1 MNTRIRAVFLVAWS
15 AGVLAACAGQPFEYQ
30 SQNEIPKGPG
40 VFSGESGGFTIRV
53 PGTGGDSSAP
63 ARRSAATSAAAA
75 RTAGSASNPGE
86 PDFDEFEAFREYRRA
101 KGAATPDYAE
111 FQEWL
116 EWKAYRDKVKPKGG
130 KSW

>member
-1 MNTRIRAVFLVAWS
+1 MTSRVLAASFVLSLA
-15 AGVLAACAGQPFEYQ
+15 AALAACAGEPFEYH

-40 VFSGESGGFTIRV
+40 VFSGESGAFSIRI
-53 PGTGGDSSAP
+53 PGTGGSSAAP
-63 ARRSAATSAAAA
+63 TRAAAGA
-75 RTAGSASNPGE
+75 TAPRAAASPGS

-101 KGAATPDYAE
+101 KGGATPDYAE

-116 EWKAYRDKVKPKGG
+116 EWKAYRDKVKPKGS

>member
-1 MNTRIRAVFLVAWS
+1 MNTRTPAVTLLALS
-15 AGVLAACAGQPFEYQ
+15 AAVLAACAGEPFEYH

-40 VFSGESGGFTIRV
+40 VFSGESGAFTINI
-53 PGTGGDSSAP
+53 PGTGGDSRAP
-63 ARRSAATSAAAA
+63 ARPSAARSAAAPSAQ
-75 RTAGSASNPGE
+75 GNASHPGD

-101 KGAATPDYAE
+101 KGGGTPDYAE

-116 EWKAYRDKVKPKGG
+116 EWKAYRDKVKPKG

>member
-1 MNTRIRAVFLVAWS
+1 MNTRTRAVFLIALS
-15 AGVLAACAGQPFEYQ
+15 AAVLVACAGEPFEYH

-40 VFSGESGGFTIRV
+40 VFSGESGAFTIRV
-53 PGTGGDSSAP
+53 PGTGGDSGAP
-63 ARRSAATSAAAA
+63 ARRPAATSAAAGRA
-75 RTAGSASNPGE
+75 AAGSAGSPGE

-101 KGAATPDYAE
+101 KGGGTPDYAE

-116 EWKAYRDKVKPKGG
+116 EWKAYRDKVKPKG